1 MPELREEFWK
11 KVRVSLNLVFAATNP
26 DVHSD
31 VLHRHVKGHGQN
43 SASPGGD
50 DNIQAQSSCESLKP
64 GSSSHTSPDTAGL
77 SNTEHLMN
85 ASPPQPPDDSTS
97 ALSIAAE
104 LTQIT
109 HNPLSASSLINPWGF
124 GSEDTVHSWN
134 GSLCHDS
141 GGIHATANHADP
153 STLPGS
159 ELLSSW
165 QAFSFDWNLEIP
177 ELIDDISPPESSSQ
191 PLAPIA
197 SSFAE
202 SRGRFTRAREAWSV
216 RSKGRE
222 DARSIWERIAG
233 SPAHSVCLTPGCED
247 PYSRSRRVDEACR
260 QRLSNAITNA
270 LASTHLAE
278 DHASSQLVVGL
289 LEIDVWYSS
298 YLSEPPITRPEGL
311 SIASPSDTVLFHA
324 PSATIW
330 QRYYQAFQPAAP
342 ITLHNAPAPASST
355 ADPPTTNSTRLLLLL
370 LDIQQQTTDHRLRSH
385 LSPHEPPSLA
395 YPSDATARAL
405 LTHLH
410 SLAPSITTTNPPLP
424 LLPLL
429 RYHTLHIRALT
440 PLPLLA
446 LAAGTQVFV
455 ALWSRR
461 VADEMAPG
469 VGVWLFEA
477 SLALGLYIL
486 GMPREGEG
494 AAAAV
499 VEIFQGVDWVGV
511 GEEGFG
517 GGEDAR
523 GGGAGEGVSAA
534 VRFIRE
540 GGAFSAGGAL
550 ITGGRVS
557 ARRSMMHFATLMEGL
572 GRWKIRSLAEVL
584 KELSRGPGADEVEIW

>member
-1 MPELREEFWK
+1 M
-11 KVRVSLNLVFAATNP
+11 
-26 DVHSD
+26 
-31 VLHRHVKGHGQN
+31 
-43 SASPGGD
+43 
-50 DNIQAQSSCESLKP
+50 
-64 GSSSHTSPDTAGL
+64 
-77 SNTEHLMN
+77 
-85 ASPPQPPDDSTS
+85 
-97 ALSIAAE
+97 
-104 LTQIT
+104 
-109 HNPLSASSLINPWGF
+109 
-124 GSEDTVHSWN
+124 
-134 GSLCHDS
+134 
-141 GGIHATANHADP
+141 
-153 STLPGS
+153 
-159 ELLSSW
+159 
-165 QAFSFDWNLEIP
+165 
-177 ELIDDISPPESSSQ
+177 
-191 PLAPIA
+191 
-197 SSFAE
+197 
-202 SRGRFTRAREAWSV
+202 
-216 RSKGRE
+216 
-222 DARSIWERIAG
+222 
-233 SPAHSVCLTPGCED
+233 
-247 PYSRSRRVDEACR
+247 
-260 QRLSNAITNA
+260 
-270 LASTHLAE
+270 
-278 DHASSQLVVGL
+278 
-289 LEIDVWYSS
+289 WYSS

-330 QRYYQAFQPAAP
+330 QRHYQAFQPAVP
-342 ITLHNAPAPASST
+342 MTLHNPPAPASST
-355 ADPPTTNSTRLLLLL
+355 ANPPTTNSTRLLLLLL
-370 LDIQQQTTDHRLRSH
+370 LDIQQQTTDHRLRSR
-385 LSPHEPPSLA
+385 LSPHEAPSLA

-410 SLAPSITTTNPPLP
+410 CLAPSITTTNPPP

-429 RYHTLHIRALT
+429 RYHTLHIRALA
-440 PLPLLA
+440 PLPLLV
-446 LAAGTQVFV
+446 LAAGTSGPAAAAEALAPLRRWARTSAARRAALHASQVFV

-461 VADEMAPG
+461 VADEMAPA

-494 AAAAV
+494 AAEAV

-517 GGEDAR
+517 GGENAR